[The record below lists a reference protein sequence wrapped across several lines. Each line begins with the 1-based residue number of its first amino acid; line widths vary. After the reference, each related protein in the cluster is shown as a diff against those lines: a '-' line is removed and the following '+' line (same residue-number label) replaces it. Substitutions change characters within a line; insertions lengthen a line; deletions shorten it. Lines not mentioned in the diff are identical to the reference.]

1 MSAKPNLWERKTSRS
16 CVVDNWGE
24 AELRIGEMRE
34 KATVYER
41 NGKLYVR
48 RTAEFLDK
56 FKKIDG

>member
-1 MSAKPNLWERKTSRS
+1 MSKPNLWERKTSRS
-16 CVVDNWGE
+16 CVVDVWGE

-34 KATVYER
+34 KCTVYER

-48 RTAEFLDK
+48 RTPEFVDK